1 MDLSTN
7 IKKETYP
14 SPRRL
19 GQQHQSG
26 KSWQKAGRHARKAIK
41 HARKAIK
48 HARKLKHAR
57 TRKYS
62 ILLSKRKLGRA
73 IKKRGLD
80 CS

>member
-7 IKKETYP
+7 IKKKTYP

-26 KSWQKAGRHARKAIK
+26 KSWQKAGR

-73 IKKRGLD
+73 IKKRSLD